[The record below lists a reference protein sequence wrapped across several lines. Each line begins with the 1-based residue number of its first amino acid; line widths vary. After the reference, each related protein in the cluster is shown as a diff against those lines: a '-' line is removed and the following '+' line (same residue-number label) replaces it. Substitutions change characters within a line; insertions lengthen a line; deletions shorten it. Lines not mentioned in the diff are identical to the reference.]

1 MPQKE
6 PLFFLV
12 DWNAC
17 IKCGA
22 CIAVCPQ
29 EAGFTSPFDTIAV
42 EQPCGIVCMDCEKI
56 CPVTA
61 ISHRAALASELA
73 LTVGPASNS

>member
-1 MPQKE
+1 MPKRD
-6 PLFFLV
+6 PLVFII

-22 CIAVCPQ
+22 CVAVCPQ
-29 EAGFTSPFDTIAV
+29 KVSFTTPFDTIADDKA
-42 EQPCGIVCMDCEKI
+42 CGIVCMECEKI

-61 ISHRAALASELA
+61 ISNRPATAAD
-73 LTVGPASNS
+73 VVII

>member
-1 MPQKE
+1 MGNRKSV
-6 PLFFLV
+6 LFMI

-29 EAGFTSPFDTIAV
+29 KFGFTSPFDTIAIDRA
-42 EQPCGIVCMDCEKI
+42 CGIACMDCEKI

-61 ISHRAALASELA
+61 ISHRQATAREIAV
-73 LTVGPASNS
+73 VG

>member
-1 MPQKE
+1 MANRKPV
-6 PLFFLV
+6 LFII

-22 CIAVCPQ
+22 CVAVCPQ
-29 EAGFTSPFDTIAV
+29 KKSFISPFDTIAIDRA
-42 EQPCGIVCMDCEKI
+42 CGIACMDCERV

-61 ISHRAALASELA
+61 INHLNVLEKQIAV
-73 LTVGPASNS
+73 VG